1 MVCKTT
7 GGYNMKKKKKGTIGQ
22 MSNSRLQWS
31 INPTTR
37 IKQSKKGKGSY
48 SRQKAKQLSM

>member
-1 MVCKTT
+1 
-7 GGYNMKKKKKGTIGQ
+7 MKKKKKGTIGQ